1 VKGKSPHPNEP
12 SDASQP
18 GPDEAAATAR
28 DPDAGEDAPAA
39 QEPAGAAPD
48 AAAGEESPAVLR
60 DRWLRAEAD
69 LQNYRRRARRD
80 ADEGR
85 RIAEERVMLEIVH
98 ALDDL
103 DRAAESAAQAGA
115 PESWTA
121 GVTLTSQRL
130 REYLSREGVRTLD
143 PAGQPFDPAFHEAI
157 LEVDA
162 PAGVEPG
169 HVVQVVL
176 KGYARGDR
184 SLRPARVV
192 VARVARTTKDG

>member
-1 VKGKSPHPNEP
+1 VTGKSPHPNEP
-12 SDASQP
+12 SEASQH
-18 GPDEAAATAR
+18 GPDEAAAADR
-28 DPDAGEDAPAA
+28 DPDAREDVRAA
-39 QEPAGAAPD
+39 EEPAGAPPD
-48 AAAGEESPAVLR
+48 AAAAEESPAVLR

-103 DRAAESAAQAGA
+103 DRAAESAVQAGA

-121 GVTLTSQRL
+121 GVTLTAQRL

-143 PAGQPFDPAFHEAI
+143 PSGQPFDPAFHEAI

-162 PAGVEPG
+162 PPGVGPG

-192 VARVARTTKDG
+192 VARTARGTKDG

>member
-1 VKGKSPHPNEP
+1 MKGRTDRPDDAPDTSHEAAETPAADAGAGPPASPEP
-12 SDASQP
+12 SAASE
-18 GPDEAAATAR
+18 GGAEA
-28 DPDAGEDAPAA
+28 
-39 QEPAGAAPD
+39 
-48 AAAGEESPAVLR
+48 ESAAVLR

-80 ADEGR
+80 VDEGR

-103 DRAAESAAQAGA
+103 DRAVESAAQSGA
-115 PESWTA
+115 PESWTS
-121 GVTLTSQRL
+121 GVTLTAQRL
-130 REYLSREGVRTLD
+130 REYLLREGVRTLD
-143 PAGQPFDPAFHEAI
+143 PVGQPFDPSFHEAI

-169 HVVQVVL
+169 QVVQVVL
-176 KGYARGDR
+176 KGYARGER

-192 VARVARTTKDG
+192 VARAAREGNQP